1 MDKKNIFLII
11 LGSLLLLCVLL
22 ALFIN
27 YKIKEHNK
35 IYNLTYNVPVRVK
48 YDQEKYNISKV
59 KSEVKVQFT
68 GRKIDIN
75 LANQAAIII
84 LDLTNYEASDKEY
97 TVPYELKCN
106 VSNVECN
113 LLEKEAKVKITEK

>member
-1 MDKKNIFLII
+1 MSKKKIILII
-11 LGSLLLLCVLL
+11 LGSLLLCVLL

-68 GRKIDIN
+68 GRKIDIH
-75 LANQAAIII
+75 LANQSAIII
-84 LDLTNYEASDKEY
+84 LDLTDYEASDEEY

>member
-1 MDKKNIFLII
+1 MNKKNILLII
-11 LGSLLLLCVLL
+11 LGFLLLCVLL

-48 YDQEKYNISKV
+48 YNQEKYNISKV

-68 GRKIDIN
+68 GRKIDIH

-84 LDLTNYEASDKEY
+84 LDLTDYEVSDEEY

-106 VSNVECN
+106 VNNVECN
-113 LLEKEAKVKITEK
+113 LLEKETKVKITEK

>member
-1 MDKKNIFLII
+1 MNKKKIILII
-11 LGSLLLLCVLL
+11 LGSLLLCVLL

-35 IYNLTYNVPVRVK
+35 IYSLTYSVPVRVK
-48 YDQEKYNISKV
+48 YDQEKYNVSEV

-68 GRKIDIN
+68 GRKIDIH
-75 LANQAAIII
+75 LANQASIII
-84 LDLTNYEASDKEY
+84 LDLTDYEANDEEY
-97 TVPYELKCN
+97 TVPYELECK

-113 LLEKEAKVKITEK
+113 LLEKETKVKITEK

>member
-1 MDKKNIFLII
+1 MNKKNILLII
-11 LGSLLLLCVLL
+11 LGSLLLCVLL

-48 YDQEKYNISKV
+48 YNQEKYNISKV

-68 GRKIDIN
+68 GRKIDIH

-84 LDLTNYEASDKEY
+84 LDLTDYEVSDEEY

-106 VSNVECN
+106 VNNVECN
-113 LLEKEAKVKITEK
+113 LLEKETKVKITEK

>member
-1 MDKKNIFLII
+1 MSKKKIFLII
-11 LGSLLLLCVLL
+11 LGSLLLCVLL

-35 IYNLTYNVPVRVK
+35 IYNLTYSVPIRVK
-48 YDQEKYNISKV
+48 YDQEKYNVSEV

-68 GRKIDIN
+68 GRKIDIH
-75 LANQAAIII
+75 LANQAAVII
-84 LDLTNYEASDKEY
+84 LDLTDYEASNEEY
-97 TVPYELKCN
+97 AVPYELKCN

-113 LLEKEAKVKITEK
+113 LLEKETKVKITRK

>member
-1 MDKKNIFLII
+1 MNKKNILLII
-11 LGSLLLLCVLL
+11 LGSLLLCVLL

-48 YDQEKYNISKV
+48 YNQGKYNISKV

-68 GRKIDIN
+68 GRKIDIH
-75 LANQAAIII
+75 LANQVAIII
-84 LDLTNYEASDKEY
+84 LDLTDYEVSDEEY

-106 VSNVECN
+106 VNNVECN
-113 LLEKEAKVKITEK
+113 LLEKETKVKITEK

>member
-1 MDKKNIFLII
+1 MAKKKIFLII
-11 LGSLLLLCVLL
+11 LGSLLLCVLL

-35 IYNLTYNVPVRVK
+35 IYNLTYSVPVRVK
-48 YDQEKYNISKV
+48 YDQEKYNVSEV

-68 GRKIDIN
+68 GRKIDIH
-75 LANQAAIII
+75 LANQASIII
-84 LDLTNYEASDKEY
+84 LDLTDYEASNEEY
-97 TVPYELKCN
+97 TVPYELECK

-113 LLEKEAKVKITEK
+113 LLEKETKVKITEK

>member
-1 MDKKNIFLII
+1 MNKKKLFLII
-11 LGSLLLLCVLL
+11 LGSLLLCILL

-48 YDQEKYNISKV
+48 YDHENYNISKV

-68 GRKIDIN
+68 GRKIDIQ

-84 LDLTNYEASDKEY
+84 LDLTDYEASDEEY
-97 TVPYELKCN
+97 KVPYEMKCN

>member
-1 MDKKNIFLII
+1 MNKKNILLII
-11 LGSLLLLCVLL
+11 LGSLLLCVLL

-48 YDQEKYNISKV
+48 YNQEKYNISK
-59 KSEVKVQFT
+59 VKVQFT
-68 GRKIDIN
+68 GRKIDIH

-84 LDLTNYEASDKEY
+84 LDLTDYEASDEEY
-97 TVPYELKCN
+97 TVPYKMKCK

-113 LLEKEAKVKITEK
+113 LLEKETKVKITEK

>member
-1 MDKKNIFLII
+1 MSKKKIFLII
-11 LGSLLLLCVLL
+11 LGSLLLCVLL

-35 IYNLTYNVPVRVK
+35 IYNLTYSVPIRVK
-48 YDQEKYNISKV
+48 YDQEKYNVSEV

-68 GRKIDIN
+68 GRKIDIH
-75 LANQAAIII
+75 LANQAAVII
-84 LDLTNYEASDKEY
+84 LDLTDYEASNEEY

-113 LLEKEAKVKITEK
+113 LLEKETKVKITRK

>member
-1 MDKKNIFLII
+1 MNKKNILLII
-11 LGSLLLLCVLL
+11 LGSLLLCVLL

-68 GRKIDIN
+68 GRKIDIH

-84 LDLTNYEASDKEY
+84 LDLTDYEASEEEY
-97 TVPYELKCN
+97 TVPYEMKCN
-106 VSNVECN
+106 VNNVECN

>member
-1 MDKKNIFLII
+1 MNKKNILLII
-11 LGSLLLLCVLL
+11 LGSLLLCVLL

-48 YDQEKYNISKV
+48 YNQEKYNISKV

-68 GRKIDIN
+68 GRKIDIH
-75 LANQAAIII
+75 LANQATIII
-84 LDLTNYEASDKEY
+84 LDLTDYEASNEEY
-97 TVPYELKCN
+97 TVPYKMKCN

-113 LLEKEAKVKITEK
+113 LLEKETKVKITEK

>member
-1 MDKKNIFLII
+1 MSKKKIILII
-11 LGSLLLLCVLL
+11 LGSLLLCILL
-22 ALFIN
+22 AFFIN

-35 IYNLTYNVPVRVK
+35 IYNLTYSVPVRVK
-48 YDQEKYNISKV
+48 YDQEKYNISEV
-59 KSEVKVQFT
+59 KNEVKVQFT
-68 GRKIDIN
+68 GRKMDIY

-84 LDLTNYEASDKEY
+84 LDLTDYEASDEEY

>member
-1 MDKKNIFLII
+1 MNKKNILLII
-11 LGSLLLLCVLL
+11 LWSLLLCVLL

-48 YDQEKYNISKV
+48 YNQEKYNISKV

-68 GRKIDIN
+68 GRKIDIH

-84 LDLTNYEASDKEY
+84 LDLTDYEVSDEEY

-106 VSNVECN
+106 VNNVECN
-113 LLEKEAKVKITEK
+113 LLEKETKVKITEK

>member
-1 MDKKNIFLII
+1 MNKKNILLII
-11 LGSLLLLCVLL
+11 LGSLLLCVLL

-48 YDQEKYNISKV
+48 YNQGKYNISKV

-68 GRKIDIN
+68 GRKIDIH

-84 LDLTNYEASDKEY
+84 LDLTDYEVSDEEY

-106 VSNVECN
+106 VNNVECN
-113 LLEKEAKVKITEK
+113 LLEKETKVKITEK

>member
-1 MDKKNIFLII
+1 MNKKKIILII
-11 LGSLLLLCVLL
+11 LGSLLLCVLL
-22 ALFIN
+22 VLFIN

-35 IYNLTYNVPVRVK
+35 IYNLTYNVPVRIK

-68 GRKIDIN
+68 GRKIDIY

-84 LDLTNYEASDKEY
+84 LDLTDYEASNEEY

-106 VSNVECN
+106 VNNVECN
-113 LLEKEAKVKITEK
+113 LLEKETKVKIIEK